1 MSKLNKA
8 LMATTAIAFAAGLA
22 MPAAAKKK
30 DPSKAPKVVSSG
42 KKMKLKLY
50 GQITRTASF
59 TDNGAGTGF
68 TNAENGHT
76 STRMGVKASGK
87 INNDLKLKLRYEWN
101 MRSAHENRQLLNVE
115 DDNDNDF
122 DIRWADISFHH
133 KRFGTLWFGRG
144 DGPGNSSSQQDLSGT
159 STGAR
164 GGSEQWDFQNAR
176 FVESRS
182 SNNGG
187 GARATTRV
195 GRVFT
200 NMDATSRSNRIRYDS
215 PSIYGFQFRAG
226 IVEQDGWEFALWYKG
241 KVAGMKIRGAI
252 NHSKNKQA
260 IFPGDTRTGATGTDT
275 EISLVNGSISVQ
287 TPWGI
292 GVSGAGGTHNRFMTH
307 ARNNTSVPKN
317 PHFWWAAIW
326 YRAKFFE
333 LGETRFKY
341 GYNQTENNQADG
353 DIGRVH
359 GFTIVQQIKSTGTD
373 MYVGY
378 RHASVDRDLAG
389 GTPGQEVDM
398 NDMNIWV
405 LGFRARF

>member
-42 KKMKLKLY
+42 KKMKIKLY
-50 GQITRTASF
+50 GQIARSASF

-68 TNAENGHT
+68 TNSENGNT
-76 STRMGVKASGK
+76 STRMGIKAGGK

-101 MRSAHENRQLLNVE
+101 MRSAHENRQLNNI
-115 DDNDNDF
+115 DDIDNDF
-122 DIRWADISFHH
+122 DIRWADIQFAH
-133 KRFGTLWFGRG
+133 KRFGTLFFGRG
-144 DGPGNSSSQQDLSGT
+144 NGPGNSSSQTDLSGT
-159 STGAR
+159 STGQK
-164 GGSEQWDFQNAR
+164 GGGEHWDFQNAR
-176 FVESRS
+176 FVETKG

-187 GARATTRV
+187 GGRATTRV
-195 GRVFT
+195 SRVFT

-226 IVEQDGWEFALWYKG
+226 VIDQDGYEFALWYKG
-241 KVAGMKIRGAI
+241 KVAGMKIKGAV
-252 NHSKNKQA
+252 NYSHAKQGV
-260 IFPGDTRTGATGTDT
+260 FPGEVQTGVTGTDT
-275 EISLVNGSISVQ
+275 EISLINGSVSIQ

-292 GVSGAGGTHNRFMTH
+292 GVSGAAGTNSR
-307 ARNNTSVPKN
+307 RLRSSRSNNGVSTN

-341 GYNQTENNQADG
+341 GYNQTENNQLEG
-353 DIGRVH
+353 DIGRAH

-378 RHASVDRDLAG
+378 RHVSVDRDTAG
-389 GTPGQEVDM
+389 GTPGAEVDF
-398 NDMNIWV
+398 NDQNIWV

>member
-50 GQITRTASF
+50 GQIARTASI
-59 TDNGAGTGF
+59 TDDGSGTGF
-68 TNAENGHT
+68 SNSENGSTT
-76 STRMGVKASGK
+76 SRMGIRASGK

-101 MRSAHENRQLLNVE
+101 MRSGHENNQL
-115 DDNDNDF
+115 DNASSDNDF
-122 DIRWADISFHH
+122 DIRHADIIFSH
-133 KRFGTLWFGRG
+133 KRFGTLFFGRG

-159 STGAR
+159 STGGL
-164 GGSEQWDFQNAR
+164 GGGEHWDFQNAR
-176 FVESRS
+176 FIETTS
-182 SNNGG
+182 SANGG
-187 GARATTRV
+187 GRATTRV

-200 NMDATSRSNRIRYDS
+200 NMDATSRNNRIRYDT

-226 IVEQDGWEFALWYKG
+226 VIEQDGYEFALWYRG
-241 KVAGMKIRGAI
+241 KVAGMKIRGAV
-252 NHSKNKQA
+252 NYSNAKQDT
-260 IFPGDTRTGATGTDT
+260 FPGNVQAGVTGTDT
-275 EISLVNGSISVQ
+275 EIQVINGSVSVQ

-292 GVSGAGGTHNRFMTH
+292 GASAAAGTADRDRSTLLNMANDGDQPF
-307 ARNNTSVPKN
+307 
-317 PHFWWAAIW
+317 FWSASAF

-341 GYNQTENNQADG
+341 GFQTTVDNQMEG
-353 DIGRVH
+353 DIGQAH

-373 MYVGY
+373 MYAGY
-378 RHASVDRDLAG
+378 RHVSLDRDVAG
-389 GTPGQEVDM
+389 GTAAAEVDFE
-398 NDMNIWV
+398 DQDIWV

>member
-50 GQITRTASF
+50 GQITRSASI
-59 TDNGAGTGF
+59 TDNGIATGF
-68 TNAENGHT
+68 TNSENGNT
-76 STRMGVKASGK
+76 STRMGVKAQGK

-101 MRSAHENRQLLNVE
+101 MRSAHENRPLFNI
-115 DDNDNDF
+115 DGPFDNDF
-122 DIRWADISFHH
+122 DIRYADIEFKH
-133 KRFGTLWFGRG
+133 KRFGTLFFGRG
-144 DGPGNSSSQQDLSGT
+144 NGPGNSSSQTDLSGT
-159 STGAR
+159 STGQK
-164 GGSEQWDFQNAR
+164 GGGEHWDFQNAR
-176 FVESRS
+176 FVETSAS
-182 SNNGG
+182 AAG

-195 GRVFT
+195 SRVFT
-200 NMDATSRSNRIRYDS
+200 NMDATSRNNRIRYDS

-226 IVEQDGWEFALWYKG
+226 IVEQDGYEFALWYKG
-241 KVAGMKIRGAI
+241 KVAGMKIKGAV
-252 NHSKNKQA
+252 NYSHNKQGV
-260 IFPGDTRTGATGTDT
+260 FPGEVQAGTTATDT
-275 EISLVNGSISVQ
+275 EIDLVNGSISIQ

-292 GVSGAGGTHNRFMTH
+292 GVSGAAGWNDRD
-307 ARNNTSVPKN
+307 KN
-317 PHFWWAAIW
+317 PRVNNAGDGKDPFFWWAAIW

-341 GYNQTENNQADG
+341 GFSTTVDNQNEGDVGQA
-353 DIGRVH
+353 H

-378 RHASVDRDLAG
+378 RHVSVDRDIAG
-389 GTPGQEVDM
+389 APGGEIDFEDQ
-398 NDMNIWV
+398 NLWV
-405 LGFRARF
+405 MGIRARF

>member
-50 GQITRTASF
+50 GQIARTASI
-59 TDNGAGTGF
+59 TDDGSGTGF
-68 TNAENGHT
+68 ENSENGSTT
-76 STRMGVKASGK
+76 SRMGIKAAGK

-101 MRSAHENRQLLNVE
+101 MRSGHENNQL
-115 DDNDNDF
+115 DNISSDNDF
-122 DIRWADISFHH
+122 DIRHADIIFSH
-133 KRFGTLWFGRG
+133 KRFGTLFFGRG
-144 DGPGNSSSQQDLSGT
+144 DGPGNSSSQVDLSGT
-159 STGAR
+159 STGGL
-164 GGSEQWDFQNAR
+164 GGGEHWDFQNAR
-176 FVESRS
+176 FIETTS
-182 SNNGG
+182 SANGG
-187 GARATTRV
+187 GRATTRV

-200 NMDATSRSNRIRYDS
+200 NMDATSRNNRIRYDT

-226 IVEQDGWEFALWYKG
+226 VVEQDGYEFALWYKG
-241 KVAGMKIRGAI
+241 KVAGMKIKGAV
-252 NHSKNKQA
+252 NYSNNKQGV
-260 IFPGDTRTGATGTDT
+260 FPANVRTGVTGTDT
-275 EISLVNGSISVQ
+275 EIQVINGSVSIR

-292 GVSGAGGTHNRFMTH
+292 GASAAAGTADRDRSTLLSMANDGDQPFFWS
-307 ARNNTSVPKN
+307 ASV
-317 PHFWWAAIW
+317 F

-341 GYNQTENNQADG
+341 GFQTTVDNQNEG
-353 DIGRVH
+353 DIGQAH

-373 MYVGY
+373 MYAGY
-378 RHASVDRDLAG
+378 RHVSLDRDIAG
-389 GTPGQEVDM
+389 GTAGAEIDFEDQD
-398 NDMNIWV
+398 IWV